1 MVMVMDVGRRLGEL
15 RKSRRLSQ
23 GDLERRTGLLRC
35 YTSRVENAHTIPNI
49 ETIEKYAIG
58 LGVPLLAFFSK
69 MGRSASSGAAIGFRK
84 STIAFEI
91 KGAISHPY
99 ARGIFG
105 GLRTSGPAVTRCTGS
120 TAGKGKPMK
129 RREPDFRAT

>member
-1 MVMVMDVGRRLGEL
+1 MRISISTALLFTTGVAMVMVMDVGRRLGEL

-49 ETIEKYAIG
+49 ET
-58 LGVPLLAFFSK
+58 
-69 MGRSASSGAAIGFRK
+69 ASSGAAIGFRK